1 VSIRIEHGTVITVDK
16 HRRII
21 QDGAV
26 VVEGQRIREVGKA
39 TQVGGRGVDKVIDAR
54 GKLVLP
60 GLVDTHVHN
69 EQTLARGLG
78 DDVNVNAWTYQ
89 RIFPYEV
96 LLDDDAAFVSA
107 LLSCVEMIRTG
118 TTCCADT
125 GGYHPDAVARAMRE
139 TGFRGVIAW
148 PAMDVAPPGFQPPAG
163 LQGFTSADDALRQM
177 EEVVH
182 RWYGQAD
189 GRIRSAYSLRTAV
202 NVSET
207 LFREA
212 KKLADRDGT
221 FIEMHL
227 CTHEARVEATR
238 RRHGTTVVDFL
249 DRIGVLGSNW
259 LFIHAPYISDTEVR
273 LLKNADAKVSHP
285 IGASLHG
292 TYGSASRGKFPE
304 LLALGVTV
312 GLGCDSTAANNSLDM
327 FRAINLVATVHKEV
341 RMIPDLIR
349 PEKALEMATIDA
361 ARALGWDDQIGS
373 LEVGKLADIIVVN
386 ASGTNWIPMHDF
398 SIVPNLVYS
407 GEGRDVETVI
417 IDGTVV
423 MENREIRTVDVSTVL
438 ARAQSAA
445 EAIVARLPY
454 RSELRPTWRVE

>member
-1 VSIRIEHGTVITVDK
+1 
-16 HRRII
+16 
-21 QDGAV
+21 
-26 VVEGQRIREVGKA
+26 
-39 TQVGGRGVDKVIDAR
+39 
-54 GKLVLP
+54 
-60 GLVDTHVHN
+60 
-69 EQTLARGLG
+69 
-78 DDVNVNAWTYQ
+78 
-89 RIFPYEV
+89 
-96 LLDDDAAFVSA
+96 
-107 LLSCVEMIRTG
+107 
-118 TTCCADT
+118 
-125 GGYHPDAVARAMRE
+125 
-139 TGFRGVIAW
+139 
-148 PAMDVAPPGFQPPAG
+148 
-163 LQGFTSADDALRQM
+163 M